1 MTRAPLLAAA
11 ALLAALSPARAQTP
25 AATPDLL
32 PPDIRVRFQT
42 ADLDQSGG
50 LTQDEAIKGG
60 FSSTTFAA
68 VDKDG
73 DNIVTVTEIA
83 TYLGERAKEWASADT
98 NQDGVITAEEADRSP
113 TIRSVFSAA
122 DQDHDGVLRRQ
133 EHERWAQTTLMQNV
147 DLPVVVPNIIN
158 KKF

>member
-1 MTRAPLLAAA
+1 MTRPLLLAAA
-11 ALLAALSPARAQTP
+11 ALLGGFTSALGQPPAP
-25 AATPDLL
+25 TPDLL

-98 NQDGVITAEEADRSP
+98 DHDGVITAEEANQSP
-113 TIRSVFSAA
+113 TIRSVFSTA
-122 DQDHDGVLRRQ
+122 DQDHDGILRKQ

>member
-1 MTRAPLLAAA
+1 MKRAA
-11 ALLAALSPARAQTP
+11 ALAAVLFSAVAALAAGKGTP
-25 AATPDLL
+25 TPDLL
-32 PPDIRVRFQT
+32 PQDVRVRFQT
-42 ADLDQSGG
+42 ADLDQSGS

-60 FSSTTFAA
+60 FLSSAFAA

-73 DNIVTVTEIA
+73 DHIVTVAEIV
-83 TYLGERAKEWASADT
+83 TYLSDRAREWNEADT
-98 NQDGVITAEEADRSP
+98 NHDGVISAEEADSAP
-113 TIRSVFSAA
+113 AIKSVFSSA
-122 DQDHDGVLRRQ
+122 DQDHDGMLRQQ